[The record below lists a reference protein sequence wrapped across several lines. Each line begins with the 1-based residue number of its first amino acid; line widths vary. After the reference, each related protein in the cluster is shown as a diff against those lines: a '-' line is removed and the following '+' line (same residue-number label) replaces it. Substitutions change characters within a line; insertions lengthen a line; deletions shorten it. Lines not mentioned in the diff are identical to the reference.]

1 MRSLLAHIV
10 MALVVVHVASAAEA
24 YAANHP
30 FKTTVSGNH
39 SGLSSIANTPARAG
53 DRFRIVRLQAK
64 QIFGIGSAQFV
75 FNARKLPAAEA
86 VLVTSDRSIKDT
98 TVPTLLKGYVLINR
112 HSGKT
117 HRLPAALSVIKGV
130 VRIQFSTARTQRQAK
145 AARMYAVTWK
155 LVQRSSVQ
163 ARVSTKQSGALLNK
177 LCDTHSAAEGH
188 AHTVHSKELP
198 TPPTKVMTQA
208 RIVTLS
214 TDADPEWYAQYGDAS
229 NAEIAAVVNAAE
241 AIFERQL
248 GIRFALVRQHVY
260 VGTSPYTSNDAST
273 LLASFA
279 KNPENP
285 ANLGYSPLTFDQDVD
300 IKHLFTGKDLIGN
313 VIGLSY
319 VGAVCWSPKN
329 AYGLTQNI
337 ARELNITTFMHE
349 VGHTL
354 GAGHD
359 TSDVGGIMYPN
370 LGIKR
375 YFSPLSID
383 QMNRMLALNGKC
395 ISEEMVGANLANAT
409 LTLRQ
414 RQARD
419 RRSVLLTGK
428 LISNLSMPLP
438 GEMVKLTLNK
448 KVVFAVTDTKGSF
461 SYRLKLS
468 RATRGKRLT
477 VFAQTANNETAIPNA
492 IKVQV
497 RA

>member
-1 MRSLLAHIV
+1 MRSLLAYIV
-10 MALVVVHVASAAEA
+10 MALVVVHATSATEAS
-24 YAANHP
+24 AANHP
-30 FKTTVSGNH
+30 FKTTVAGDH
-39 SGLSSIANTPARAG
+39 SRLTALVNTPARAG
-53 DRFRIVRLQAK
+53 ARFPAVRLQAA
-64 QIFGIGSAQFV
+64 QIFGIGSAHFV

-86 VLVTSDRSIKDT
+86 VLVRGGRSMKDT
-98 TVPTLLKGYVLINR
+98 TVPTLLKGYALMNR
-112 HSGKT
+112 HSGNA
-117 HRLPAALSVIKGV
+117 HRVPAALSVIKGS
-130 VRIQFSTARTQRQAK
+130 VRVQFSTAHAHQQAK
-145 AARMYAVTWK
+145 AVRLYAVTWK
-155 LVQRSSVQ
+155 LAQAPAVH
-163 ARVSTKQSGALLNK
+163 ARVSTKQNGALLNK
-177 LCDTHSAAEGH
+177 LCDSHTEMKRH
-188 AHTVHSKELP
+188 AHAVHSMQVAASP
-198 TPPTKVMTQA
+198 AKVTTQA
-208 RIVTLS
+208 RVVTLS
-214 TDADPEWYAQYGDAS
+214 TDADPEWYAQYGDVS

-248 GIRFALVRQHVY
+248 GVRFALVRQHVY
-260 VGTSPYTSNDAST
+260 MSGSPYSSHDASA
-273 LLASFA
+273 LLTSFA

-285 ANLGYSPLTFDQDVD
+285 ANLGFSPLTFDQDVD

-319 VGAVCWSPKN
+319 VGAICWSPKN

-337 ARELNITTFMHE
+337 TRELNITTFLHE

-359 TSDVGGIMYPN
+359 TNDAGGIMYPN

-375 YFSPLSID
+375 YFSPVSVE
-383 QMNRMLALNGKC
+383 QMNRTLELNNRC

-438 GEMVKLTLNK
+438 GETVKLTLNK
-448 KVVFAVTDTKGSF
+448 RVVFAITDTTGSF

-468 RATRGKRLT
+468 SLRKGRNLK